1 MRCVNGAGANVTVT
15 DTGTGTGTGTGTTV
29 ATFSTGG
36 FRDTF
41 TGAIVMSG
49 YGDGD
54 HTVRVSVSAAATVAG
69 VNPLMESPPLIAWM
83 KPGPYVNGGADQQA
97 RLALFLAELQTV
109 ADDWANVVSI
119 GHDADWDMDTMLYT
133 DGFHPNDLGNAYYAD
148 RINTVL
154 AARLGDDFEQG
165 LNAVVG
171 TSAGTYTPPVPV
183 YTAPGATVP
192 AQVTGLAATGQQGA
206 AVLTWT
212 RASDGGSTLTGY
224 SVQYRVSGAGSWV
237 DAPDATGTAT
247 GALTR
252 ATWSGIA
259 DRIDVCA
266 GHGVAGDVFD
276 TPRWP
281 IGSAGGVRAEGS
293 GSHGQYKGPAR

>member
-1 MRCVNGAGANVTVT
+1 M
-15 DTGTGTGTGTGTTV
+15 
-29 ATFSTGG
+29 
-36 FRDTF
+36 
-41 TGAIVMSG
+41 
-49 YGDGD
+49 
-54 HTVRVSVSAAATVAG
+54 
-69 VNPLMESPPLIAWM
+69 
-83 KPGPYVNGGADQQA
+83 
-97 RLALFLAELQTV
+97 
-109 ADDWANVVSI
+109 VSI